1 MKRLSF
7 MVAYFLCNNCA
18 KNYQN
23 RFMCVK
29 VVARQSSDI
38 FFSDTV
44 YNTTGLQ
51 ETCAWTRHG
60 DGHGDGR

>member
-1 MKRLSF
+1 
-7 MVAYFLCNNCA
+7 
-18 KNYQN
+18 
-23 RFMCVK
+23 MCVK

-51 ETCAWTRHG
+51 ATCAWTRRG
-60 DGHGDGR
+60 DCCWDGRGDGRRDGCNV